1 MGGAVSLQT
10 MAEEGTVLKSRKIR
24 TASSEWMAGVSA
36 LAILSAL
43 AIAPAY
49 AQEEPGEIETITV
62 TGFRASLAKALDMKR
77 TSLDASDSIM
87 AEDIAKF
94 PDMNVSESLQRIP
107 GVVVQRESGEGR
119 QITVR
124 GLGAQFTRVLING
137 VEAIATVGSQD
148 VSTSGGGTNRGR
160 GFDFN
165 VFASDLFQQLTVH
178 KSNSASMEEGSLG
191 ATVELRTAH
200 PFDHPGFVFTTS
212 GQFGYQSLAKSGNP
226 RVAALVSDTF
236 LGGRLGVLVSGAFST
251 TNTLEEGT
259 SSVRWMSNLGSG
271 SSPTSS
277 SDFAT
282 YKGLA
287 TTVGDEINTAFRP
300 RFPRYDI
307 VTVHSKRFGLTGSVQ
322 WQPDEATLFTV
333 DTLFADFAQ
342 IRNEYYLEANSFS
355 VGGAGSTSTY
365 TNTIDNATHYVTSLG
380 VGSINVLDYT
390 IGGDTGLDA
399 KLNSTSTIERLEAT
413 NVGLRN
419 EHRLDHLDTRFM
431 QVTVDGSHSF
441 SDSFKLH
448 TLWGWTESHHRNPI
462 QTTLAA
468 DLGCSGTG
476 SGIAT
481 KKLTSTSCTNGA
493 GTADNPY
500 IYDYSQ
506 GNMPLLSTG
515 NLDPTST
522 ASWFLSNVRERQD
535 FAYNSFR
542 TAAVDFEWKPLDEI
556 TLSGGFDFRNYGFG
570 TQELR
575 RATSA
580 TSTGENSSIPN
591 AVRSTDLSTYVKAV
605 TLRGI
610 DVPSGST
617 KTWFVAN
624 LDKANDVIGIWNQ
637 SVFPLYESAG
647 LSNSGTVREND
658 IAGWMQMAWDTALF
672 NMPFRGDIGVRYI
685 QTQEHT
691 VGYTSLNS
699 TISELKGH
707 LVYHD
712 FLPTLNAVLEPM
724 DDLLIR
730 FNAGYA
736 MTRPGLTSLLP
747 VGSVSVTGSNGT
759 AKLGNPALPPMR
771 SKNLDLSFEWY
782 YDKGSMLSVAGF
794 WKHLDNFLQT
804 QSVPGTWNTNP
815 FGFDASMFVGAC
827 GGTGSDWNTIS
838 NSYCIGL
845 GGENMK
851 WVFSTQKSVKG
862 APLWGTEINW
872 QQQLNFLP
880 APFDSLGV
888 LANFTYVQAQQ
899 SYYDT
904 SGNLLMKADLTN
916 MSRISYNGTV
926 YYDDGTFQARM
937 TGAFRSHYIID
948 ANILSSYN
956 NYGIFSKSTFN
967 LDASVSYKLNEQVMF
982 TFDAINITN
991 QASNIY
997 ADKNAKRS
1005 YQYHET
1011 GPVYY
1016 AGVKYS
1022 Y

>member
-10 MAEEGTVLKSRKIR
+10 MAEEGTVLKLRKIR
-24 TASSEWMAGVSA
+24 IASSEWMAGASA

-43 AIAPAY
+43 AIVPAY

-62 TGFRASLAKALDMKR
+62 TGFRASLAKALEMKR

-107 GVVVQRESGEGR
+107 GVAVQRESGEGR

-191 ATVELRTAH
+191 ATVDLRTAH

-236 LGGRLGVLVSGAFST
+236 LGGRLGVLVSGAFSS

-271 SSPTSS
+271 STLSLSN
-277 SDFAT
+277 DFASVGGVT
-282 YKGLA
+282 CPA
-287 TTVGDEINTAFRP
+287 TGAQPSGCATADAFFRP
-300 RFPRYDI
+300 RFPRYDL

-322 WQPDEATLFTV
+322 WQPDENTLFTV
-333 DTLFADFAQ
+333 DALYADFYQ
-342 IRNEYYLEANSFS
+342 VRNEYYLEANSFS

-365 TNTIDNATHYVTSLG
+365 TNTNDNATHYVTSLG
-380 VGSINVLDYT
+380 VGSINVLDYAV
-390 IGGDTGLDA
+390 GGHTGLTADA
-399 KLNSTSTIERLEAT
+399 KGNLYSTSTIERLEAT

-441 SDSFKLH
+441 SEAFKLH

-462 QTTLAA
+462 QATLAA
-468 DLGCSGTG
+468 DLGCAGTG
-476 SGIAT
+476 SGTAT
-481 KKLTSTSCTNGA
+481 KKLTAASCTNGA
-493 GTADNPY
+493 GTPDDPY
-500 IYDYSQ
+500 IYDYSN

-515 NLDPTST
+515 NLDPTSP
-522 ASWFLSNVRERQD
+522 ANWFLSNVRERQE

-542 TAAVDFEWKPLDEI
+542 TATIDFEYKPIGEI
-556 TLSGGFDFRNYGFG
+556 TISGGFDFRNYGFG

-580 TSTGENSSIPN
+580 TSTGEDSSIPN
-591 AVRSTDLSTYVKAV
+591 SVRSADLSTYVKTV

-610 DVPSGST
+610 DVPDGST
-617 KTWFVAN
+617 KTWFVTD
-624 LDKANDVIGIWNQ
+624 LDKANDVIGLWNQ

-658 IAGWMQMAWDTALF
+658 IAGWTQAAWDTSIF

-699 TISELKGH
+699 TINELK
-707 LVYHD
+707 
-712 FLPTLNAVLEPM
+712 
-724 DDLLIR
+724 
-730 FNAGYA
+730 
-736 MTRPGLTSLLP
+736 
-747 VGSVSVTGSNGT
+747 
-759 AKLGNPALPPMR
+759 
-771 SKNLDLSFEWY
+771 
-782 YDKGSMLSVAGF
+782 
-794 WKHLDNFLQT
+794 
-804 QSVPGTWNTNP
+804 
-815 FGFDASMFVGAC
+815 
-827 GGTGSDWNTIS
+827 
-838 NSYCIGL
+838 IGRAH
-845 GGENMK
+845 
-851 WVFSTQKSVKG
+851 V
-862 APLWGTEINW
+862 
-872 QQQLNFLP
+872 
-880 APFDSLGV
+880 
-888 LANFTYVQAQQ
+888 
-899 SYYDT
+899 
-904 SGNLLMKADLTN
+904 
-916 MSRISYNGTV
+916 
-926 YYDDGTFQARM
+926 
-937 TGAFRSHYIID
+937 
-948 ANILSSYN
+948 
-956 NYGIFSKSTFN
+956 
-967 LDASVSYKLNEQVMF
+967 
-982 TFDAINITN
+982 
-991 QASNIY
+991 
-997 ADKNAKRS
+997 
-1005 YQYHET
+1005 
-1011 GPVYY
+1011 
-1016 AGVKYS
+1016 
-1022 Y
+1022 